1 MGFDEN
7 YYYGLTAAILITASL
22 AGAAIRWF
30 HMCRPYDRNAQ
41 YYFPG
46 RPFIVI
52 GLLSTV
58 VLLPYVFHPGDADA
72 WYVTRIFF
80 LNIIPL
86 LLTILLFSYFGNIM
100 EWRKWR
106 SPMHVIGSP
115 IALILF
121 AALALAIWPG
131 EQIGQINPAL
141 TGCLLYIPGAV
152 GTAVCLA
159 AVIVVRAWAQ
169 SFNEDDYSNPNDFPV
184 AISKRWTLCAFINL
198 LLCWGC
204 VLLDDRRVMAAA
216 MLLFAFFAVATII
229 SALNPH
235 RDGPIEAE
243 DPSEADEALHK
254 SGSTKK
260 TNPEILSSIRIVVEE
275 QEAYLESHLTIQDV
289 ADRCGYSRSYV
300 AGTIKS
306 EYGGFFDYIN
316 GLRMKSMAAYQ
327 KQHPEATVQEAAEA
341 SGFASRQAYYM
352 VKARLE
358 KQENF
363 VS

>member
-7 YYYGLTAAILITASL
+7 YYYALAAAILITATL

-52 GLLSTV
+52 GFLSTL
-58 VLLPYVFHPGDADA
+58 VLLPYVFHPRDADA
-72 WYVTRIFF
+72 WYVTRFFF
-80 LNIIPL
+80 LGIIPL
-86 LLTILLFSYFGNIM
+86 LLTVLLFSYFGNIM

-115 IALILF
+115 VALILF

-131 EQIGQINPAL
+131 EQIGLINLAL

-159 AVIVVRAWAQ
+159 SVIVVLAWAR

-184 AISKRWTLCAFINL
+184 AIAKRWTLRAFINL
-198 LLCWGC
+198 LLCWTT
-204 VLLDDRRVMAAA
+204 VLLNDRRVMAAA

-235 RDGPIEAE
+235 RDGPIEEE
-243 DPSEADEALHK
+243 DPSEADEALPK
-254 SGSTKK
+254 SGVSKK
-260 TNPEILSSIRIVVEE
+260 VNSEILSSIRIVVEE
-275 QEAYLESHLTIQDV
+275 QEAYLEAHLTIQDV

-300 AGTIKS
+300 ASVIKAK
-306 EYGGFFDYIN
+306 YGGFFDYIN

-327 KQHPEATVQEAAEA
+327 NQHPEATVQEAAEA

-358 KQENF
+358 KQD
-363 VS
+363 

>member
-7 YYYGLTAAILITASL
+7 YYYALVAAILITASL

-52 GLLSTV
+52 GFLSTM

-72 WYVTRIFF
+72 WYVTRLFF
-80 LNIIPL
+80 LCIIPL
-86 LLTILLFSYFGNIM
+86 LLTTLLFSYFGNIM

-115 IALILF
+115 VAVVLF
-121 AALALAIWPG
+121 AAVVLAIWPG
-131 EQIGQINPAL
+131 EQIGRINPAL
-141 TGCLLYIPGAV
+141 TGCLLFIPGAV

-159 AVIVVRAWAQ
+159 AVIVVLAWAK

-184 AISKRWTLCAFINL
+184 AISKRWTLRAFISL

-235 RDGPIEAE
+235 RDGPIGAE
-243 DPSEADEALHK
+243 EPSGADEAQPK
-254 SGSTKK
+254 SGTAKK
-260 TNPEILSSIRIVVEE
+260 MNPEILASIRIVVEE
-275 QEAYLESHLTIQDV
+275 QEAYLEPHLTIQDV
-289 ADRCGYSRSYV
+289 ADRCGYSRSSV
-300 AGTIKS
+300 AGAIKS

-327 KQHPEATVQEAAEA
+327 NQHPEATVQEAAEVC
-341 SGFASRQAYYM
+341 GFASRQAYYT

-358 KQENF
+358 KKG
-363 VS
+363 